1 MAADSTPNLR
11 SRLYELLEETETR
24 SAARRTISLFLVTV
38 IVADV
43 AAVCLETLGPLRSLY
58 GALFRTIEIVA
69 VAAFTFDYALR
80 WWVAPER
87 DATGAS
93 EPWHSR
99 LSYAVSPFG
108 VIDLLAVLPF
118 YIDLLVP
125 GDPDWLRVLR
135 LLRLLKM
142 ARYAPGLSLFVAVIR
157 AESRSLLAAL
167 LVMVVLLVVE
177 SGIMF
182 IIERDAQ
189 PERFASIPHTMW
201 WAIVTMATVG
211 YGDVTPITPFGK
223 LFGGVVMIVGIAMF
237 AVPAGILATGFA
249 AEIRKRDFVVTWHTV
264 AKMPLFAGLDAGRI
278 AEITALLKRQIVPAH
293 YAVVSRGEPADSMFF
308 IMEGE
313 VEVDVQPYPVRL
325 GKGQYFGEIALLRD
339 TVRTA
344 TVTAVKECQLLG
356 LDATDFRRLLEG
368 HPEVKATITATV
380 EQRLAQAHIDPA
392 KR

>member
-1 MAADSTPNLR
+1 MAADMPSWR
-11 SRLYELLEETETR
+11 ARFYDWLEETETR
-24 SAARRTISLFLVTV
+24 SWTERCINFFLATV
-38 IVADV
+38 IVVSV
-43 AAVCLETLGPLRSLY
+43 AAVALETLRSLQSFY
-58 GALFRTIEIVA
+58 GILAAIEVVSVA
-69 VAAFTFDYALR
+69 IFTLDYALR
-80 WWVAPER
+80 WWMAPEG
-87 DATGAS
+87 DPAGA
-93 EPWHSR
+93 EQPWRVR
-99 LSYAVSPFG
+99 LRYAVSPFG

-135 LLRLLKM
+135 LLRLLKL
-142 ARYAPGLSLFVAVIR
+142 ARHTPGLSLFVAVIR
-157 AESRSLLAAL
+157 AEIRPLLAAF
-167 LVMVVLLVVE
+167 LVMSVLLVVE
-177 SGIMF
+177 SGVMF

-211 YGDVTPITPFGK
+211 YGDVTPITPLGK
-223 LFGGVVMIVGIAMF
+223 VFGGMVMVVGIAMF

-249 AEIRKRDFVVTWHTV
+249 TELRKRDFVVTWHTV
-264 AKMPLFAGLDAGRI
+264 ARMPLFAGLEASRI

-293 YAVVSRGEPADSMFF
+293 YVVVSRGEPADSMFF

-313 VEVDVQPYPVRL
+313 VEVDVLPYPVRL

-344 TVTAVKECQLLG
+344 TVTAVKECQLLA
-356 LDATDFRRLLEG
+356 LDAADFRRLLEG
-368 HPEVKATITATV
+368 HPELKATITATA
-380 EQRLAQAHIDPA
+380 EQRMAQAHIDPA